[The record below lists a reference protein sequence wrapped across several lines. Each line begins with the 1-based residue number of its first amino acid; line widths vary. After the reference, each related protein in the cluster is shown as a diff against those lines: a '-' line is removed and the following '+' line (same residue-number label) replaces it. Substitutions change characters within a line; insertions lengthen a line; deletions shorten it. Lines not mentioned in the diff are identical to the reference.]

1 MLSGTPTT
9 APAGGR
15 SCHMPVA
22 LAAGLAWMLL
32 CGLASAEEGGSGH
45 YFPGSMASFIDGV
58 PPTETFL
65 VRFNG
70 LYYDGSAGVGREIPI
85 GGLTTV
91 GATAKTWGAGFTVL
105 WRPPFELGGAWSY
118 AMSSTIPLVNLDV
131 NANVHATL
139 GNGLTGGIARSS
151 NTSGLGDIVLMP
163 LMLNYNVDPDFNIN
177 ARVAFY
183 APTGSYEV
191 GRLANTGKNFWTTE
205 PTVGFMYLGQKN
217 GIEASAFVGIDL
229 NSENSDTHYKSGSQ
243 FHIDGTLAQHLPLWR
258 GLTGIG
264 LTAYYYRQVSDD
276 SGAGATLG
284 AFRAKTVGLGPV
296 VSYVRKIDGHDTIW
310 ELKWLHETQTENRMQ
325 GNAGWLKVVY
335 KFK

>member
-1 MLSGTPTT
+1 MPTV
-9 APAGGR
+9 
-15 SCHMPVA
+15 SL
-22 LAAGLAWMLL
+22 LAAGVAW
-32 CGLASAEEGGSGH
+32 ASVPVLVPAEEGGSGH

-70 LYYDGSAGVGREIPI
+70 LYYDGSAGLNREIPI

-91 GATAKTWGAGFTVL
+91 GATARTWGAGFTVL
-105 WRPPFELGGAWSY
+105 WRPPVELGEAWSY
-118 AMSSTIPLVNLDV
+118 AMSATIPFVNLDV
-131 NANVHATL
+131 SANVQARL
-139 GNGLTGGIARSS
+139 ANGLAGSVARSS
-151 NTSGLGDIVLMP
+151 SVSGLGDIVLMP
-163 LMLNYNVDPDFNIN
+163 LMLNYNVSPDFNIN

-205 PTVGFMYLGQKN
+205 PTMGFMYLGQKN

-229 NSENSDTHYKSGSQ
+229 NSENTATHYQSGSQ
-243 FHIDGTLAQHLPLWR
+243 FHIDGTLAQHLPLWQGLAGA
-258 GLTGIG
+258 GLTG
-264 LTAYYYRQVSDD
+264 YYYQQVSDD
-276 SGAGATLG
+276 SGSGATLG
-284 AFRAKTVGLGPV
+284 AFRGKSVGLGPV
-296 VSYVRKIDGHDTIW
+296 LSYVRKIGGHDMIC

-335 KFK
+335 KLK